1 LILTA
6 LLGPS
11 AAFIVIASVL
21 TVQGLFFADGGLL
34 ALGCN
39 IFNMGFFPAFIAFPL
54 IYKPLV
60 GEARGG
66 ARYWIGSITAA
77 VVGLQLGA
85 FSVVLETTFSGISD
99 LPFSTFVWLMQPIHL
114 AIGVVEGLATG
125 AVVAFVLRARPGLLG
140 QPVECLT
147 VDRGWRKT
155 LMGFLVATVILG
167 GIVSWFASTH
177 PDGLEWSMFKVS
189 GKDELPT
196 PAGVHAQLAGIQNK
210 TAFLPDYGF
219 RTKAQEEKAAS
230 WPAPS
235 AGTSLSGLVGGG
247 VTLVLV
253 VSAGWLLSAKGRS
266 KTMES

>member
-1 LILTA
+1 
-6 LLGPS
+6 
-11 AAFIVIASVL
+11 
-21 TVQGLFFADGGLL
+21 
-34 ALGCN
+34 
-39 IFNMGFFPAFIAFPL
+39 
-54 IYKPLV
+54 
-60 GEARGG
+60 
-66 ARYWIGSITAA
+66 
-77 VVGLQLGA
+77 
-85 FSVVLETTFSGISD
+85 
-99 LPFSTFVWLMQPIHL
+99 
-114 AIGVVEGLATG
+114 
-125 AVVAFVLRARPGLLG
+125 
-140 QPVECLT
+140 
-147 VDRGWRKT
+147 
-155 LMGFLVATVILG
+155 
-167 GIVSWFASTH
+167 
-177 PDGLEWSMFKVS
+177 MFKVS